1 MKMFMKKIVFL
12 LVYATLLF
20 LLARMLEYIPWY
32 QTGLLMMKLID
43 PVSLSV
49 KKLKSLL
56 DGRGL
61 SYEGVID
68 KAELTQ
74 LVEESGH
81 VMEGEV
87 LMMEQDASEREEEE
101 EPTTTTFSS
110 HAQFSEEVEDKKDSI
125 WACHW

>member
-12 LVYATLLF
+12 LVYVTLLF
-20 LLARMLEYIPWY
+20 LVARMLEYIPWY
-32 QTGLLMMKLID
+32 QTGLLMMKLVD

-74 LVEESGH
+74 LVEESGRCK
-81 VMEGEV
+81 VCPER
-87 LMMEQDASEREEEE
+87 LMVHLVNYSL
-101 EPTTTTFSS
+101 FN
-110 HAQFSEEVEDKKDSI
+110 
-125 WACHW
+125 

>member
-1 MKMFMKKIVFL
+1 MFL

-20 LLARMLEYIPWY
+20 LVARMLEYIPWY
-32 QTGLLMMKLID
+32 QTGLLMMKLVD

-74 LVEESGH
+74 LVVESGRCK
-81 VMEGEV
+81 VCMF
-87 LMMEQDASEREEEE
+87 RETYIMVHLVNHT
-101 EPTTTTFSS
+101 PFK
-110 HAQFSEEVEDKKDSI
+110 FN
-125 WACHW
+125 